1 MLFALTARDKAGHL
15 QTRLDNRPDHL
26 EYLDKTGCV
35 VHAGPLMRAD
45 EKPMGS
51 LIVLDLPNMAEAE
64 AWAAQDPYAKAGL
77 FQSVEIIHWNKV
89 IG

>member
-1 MLFALTARDKAGHL
+1 MLFALTARDKADHL

-35 VHAGPLMRAD
+35 IHAGPLLGDD
-45 EKPMGS
+45 EKPVGS
-51 LIVLDLPNMAEAE
+51 LIVLDLPDMAAAE
-64 AWAAQDPYAKAGL
+64 AWAAGDPYAKAGL
-77 FQSVEIIHWNKV
+77 FQSVEVIRWNKV